1 MLIEIIFI
9 EILLLL
15 IALNLIASYKVV
27 RYNYLDK
34 KQKFVQITILWILPV
49 IGSFL
54 ITHLLNDG
62 FEATHLDSTGNT
74 TGMDTS
80 GVWVGSSYGG
90 DSSGGGDGGGSY

>member
-54 ITHLLNDG
+54 ITHLLND
-62 FEATHLDSTGNT
+62 ELEDTNLDSTGNT
-74 TGMDTS
+74 TAVDTS
-80 GVWVGSSYGG
+80 GLWYGG
-90 DSSGGGDGGGSY
+90 HSNGVGGGD

>member
-62 FEATHLDSTGNT
+62 FEDIHLDSTGNT
-74 TGMDTS
+74 TSVDTS
-80 GVWVGSSYGG
+80 GLWYGG
-90 DSSGGGDGGGSY
+90 NSNSGGDVGGSY